1 MSELIY
7 LQDALQAK
15 IFSRDLREYVVP
27 VRVLNKLEKKEESEK
42 QSEFTSDIAKALF
55 NRCFA
60 LTGPQMCFF
69 CGFRE
74 LCDKYRSVGKPPK
87 EETE

>member
-27 VRVLNKLEKKEESEK
+27 VRVLNKLEKKEESE
-42 QSEFTSDIAKALF
+42 FTSDMAKAIF

-60 LTGPQMCFF
+60 LTGTQMCFF
-69 CGFRE
+69 CEFRE
-74 LCDKYRSVGKPPK
+74 PCDKYRSIGKPPK
-87 EETE
+87 EKS

>member
-27 VRVLNKLEKKEESEK
+27 VRILNKLEKKEEPEK
-42 QSEFTSDIAKALF
+42 QSEFTNDVAKAIF

-60 LTGPQMCFF
+60 LTGTQMCFF
-69 CGFRE
+69 CEFRE
-74 LCDKYRSVGKPPK
+74 PCDKYRSIGKPPK
-87 EETE
+87 EE

>member
-1 MSELIY
+1 MSKLIY
-7 LQDALQAK
+7 LKDALQAK

-27 VRVLNKLEKKEESEK
+27 VRVLNKIEKKEEPEK
-42 QSEFTSDIAKALF
+42 QSEFTSDMAKALF

-60 LTGPQMCFF
+60 LTGTQMCFF

-74 LCDKYRSVGKPPK
+74 HCDKYRSVGKPPK
-87 EETE
+87 EET

>member
-42 QSEFTSDIAKALF
+42 QSEFTSDMAKALF

-60 LTGPQMCFF
+60 ITGAQMCFF

-74 LCDKYRSVGKPPK
+74 SCDKYRSVGKLPK
-87 EETE
+87 EET

>member
-7 LQDALQAK
+7 LEDALQEK

-42 QSEFTSDIAKALF
+42 QSEFTSDMAKFLF

-60 LTGPQMCFF
+60 LTGAQMCF
-69 CGFRE
+69 CCMLR
-74 LCDKYRSVGKPPK
+74 LSCDKYRSFGKPQK
-87 EETE
+87 EES

>member
-42 QSEFTSDIAKALF
+42 QPEFTSDMAKALF

-60 LTGPQMCFF
+60 LTGSQMCFF
-69 CGFRE
+69 CEFRE
-74 LCDKYRSVGKPPK
+74 PCDKYRSVGKPPK
-87 EETE
+87 EE

>member
-7 LQDALQAK
+7 LEDALQAK

-27 VRVLNKLEKKEESEK
+27 VRLLNKLEKKEESEK
-42 QSEFTSDIAKALF
+42 QPEFTSDMAKALF

-60 LTGPQMCFF
+60 LTGGVQMCFF
-69 CGFRE
+69 CGLRE
-74 LCDKYRSVGKPPK
+74 PCDKYRSVGKPPK
-87 EETE
+87 EES